1 MPRLFAG
8 LEIPADAVE
17 KLSWLRGGLPG
28 ARFLDPGNYH
38 LTLRFI
44 GDVDGATAHDVDAA
58 LADIRTRLAVPVTFD
73 ALDTFGGDRPHALIV
88 RARPD
93 RALLELQ
100 AEIERALRRAGLEPE
115 RRKFVPHVTLARLRQ
130 VAPRDVAALIAGRGR
145 FVSFGFEADR
155 VALFSAREGVGG
167 GPYIVEAEYPFSGM
181 SALAL
186 R

>member
-8 LEIPADAVE
+8 LELPPDVVE
-17 KLSWLRGGLPG
+17 QMSLLRGGLPG
-28 ARFLDPGNYH
+28 ARFVDPSNYH
-38 LTLRFI
+38 LTLRFV
-44 GDVDGATAHDVDAA
+44 GDVDRATAEDVDAA
-58 LADIRTRLAVPVTFD
+58 LSEIRARPAVPVTFD

-130 VAPRDVAALIAGRGR
+130 VGPRDVAALIAGRGR
-145 FVSFGFEADR
+145 FISFGFEAEQ
-155 VALFSAREGVGG
+155 VALFSARDGVGG
-167 GPYIVEAEYPFSGM
+167 GPYVVEAAYPFAGLDL
-181 SALAL
+181 LAM